1 MANYE
6 EILSEEE
13 KEYFRKS
20 QSCRSSEERKKLI
33 MEDQRLQESN
43 SDIEYPYVDMSLEEF
58 CAKYNLIER
67 DDFKW

>member
-1 MANYE
+1 
-6 EILSEEE
+6 
-13 KEYFRKS
+13 
-20 QSCRSSEERKKLI
+20 